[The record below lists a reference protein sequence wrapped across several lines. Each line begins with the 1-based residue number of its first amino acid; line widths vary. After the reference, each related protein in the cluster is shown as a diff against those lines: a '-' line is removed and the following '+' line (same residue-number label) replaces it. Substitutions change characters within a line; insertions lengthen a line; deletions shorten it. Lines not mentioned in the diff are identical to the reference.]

1 MRRAS
6 ACACRTVSDVVRR
19 HTDAQKGAD
28 SMHNLLDPT
37 LPPMGFRYSLWKTRA
52 AALVGNSQ

>member
-1 MRRAS
+1 MRMSDR
-6 ACACRTVSDVVRR
+6 SDVVRR
-19 HTDAQKGAD
+19 HTDAQKGDD

-37 LPPMGFRYSLWKTRA
+37 LPPIRFGHSLWKTRG